1 MLVKKATAAG
11 IFLTVGL
18 LISPASAQ
26 NRTYNNAYESI
37 TSLARSLS
45 KIFDRLSE
53 EDTKKYH
60 GALFTALN
68 NLDNGEIARWHSD
81 STGNYGTVE
90 ITATLP
96 NGGQLCRK
104 VYVEI
109 LTEKGKKN
117 TEGWACMEGNGSWT
131 FGYR

>member
-11 IFLTVGL
+11 IFLTAGL
-18 LISPASAQ
+18 LVSPASAQ

-45 KIFDRLSE
+45 KVFDKPSE

-60 GALFTALN
+60 GALFTAFN
-68 NLDNGEIARWHSD
+68 NLDNGEIARWYSD

-90 ITATLP
+90 ITAT
-96 NGGQLCRK
+96 
-104 VYVEI
+104 
-109 LTEKGKKN
+109 
-117 TEGWACMEGNGSWT
+117 
-131 FGYR
+131 